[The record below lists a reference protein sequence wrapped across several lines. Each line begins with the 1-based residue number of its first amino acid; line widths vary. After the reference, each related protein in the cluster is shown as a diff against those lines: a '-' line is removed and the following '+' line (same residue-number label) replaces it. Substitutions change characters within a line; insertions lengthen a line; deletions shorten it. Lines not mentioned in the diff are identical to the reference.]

1 MVAYCLFFVFFVFWV
16 KVAYCLAKEKWPNVA
31 YYLNLTYQNWYDPV
45 LVTCSLFAGSSSDR
59 TLEQNIESAT
69 ATISEVKYLIMLIFI
84 SQR

>member
-1 MVAYCLFFVFFVFWV
+1 MVAYCLLFVFFFFFGS
-16 KVAYCLAKEKWPNVA
+16 KWPNVA

-84 SQR
+84 SHR